1 MKSEIAAGV
10 EVGMIRGSARVRSAD
25 GSERPLAVGDRLG
38 EGDELIVP
46 EGSEVLLLGGGHGQ
60 LLIDAG
66 DYRLTEEALAPGGGL
81 DGAVQSGDVERVL
94 EALEEGRDPFEDIE
108 APAAGAAG
116 TEGGHSFVRLLRI
129 AEEIT
134 PVGYEFPANGQ
145 GPIRAPEEAGAAE
158 AEPGEEPPED
168 DAPSVSAG
176 SVSVDETGGLD
187 AAYGALA
194 AAFGE
199 DLPGTVE
206 LSAEGAVWDGEAQE
220 LRDEGGAWVI
230 RLVEGGYEFEQ
241 LLPMAHPDGEDPN
254 DAIEIAVTATATDSD
269 GSQASAQFSVRVYD
283 DGPQATGESAWTP
296 EDEPIEVDALAN
308 DASGLDSPIRLDSA
322 ELLTPGAGSI
332 AYGPEG
338 VIRFE
343 PAPGFEGTA
352 QILYEVADADGDE
365 ATAVLEIEVGPD
377 SAPTVRWLGA
387 EGDEGVAMESALP
400 EGSGGGS
407 AIVSGEIDLDTGA
420 DGLAQLLV
428 SGVDVTQGGQV
439 PGKYGVLTITVD
451 GGAYAWS
458 YELAERAPHSG
469 EDAIGMADLYPEE
482 TFGIV
487 AIDSDGSRSA
497 EDSLSLLIAD
507 DGPVALG
514 ESAQTPEDTP
524 IEVDVLAND
533 RSGADEPAELA
544 AAQLLTAGAGSVGV
558 LEGGVIRF
566 EPAPGFEGTA
576 LIRYEIVDAEGDS
589 AWAALEIVVGEDSE
603 PEIAAGSVS
612 VDETG
617 GLDAAY
623 GALAAAFG
631 EDLPGTVELSA
642 EGAVWDGEAQELRD
656 EGGAWVI
663 RLVEGGYEFEQLLP
677 MAHPDGED
685 PNDAIEIAVTAT
697 ATDSDGSQAS
707 AQFSVWVYDDG
718 PSLNPPDAALANE
731 AGNRVEGDLGFDP
744 GADGEGAFVRF
755 SAPAGSVDASGYIL
769 ADWSLGDQG
778 GTARLTMGGEPLR
791 WEEQEDGSLLAVTGE
806 GDAALRVSSDGSVWS
821 VEILG
826 DIDQALIWSTFLT
839 ENIQGG
845 NGDFYLVAGE
855 MAGDLLSESIEM
867 RASAVSGGEAD
878 TVNTRA
884 DYFGV
889 GTGQDISGSQGDELL
904 LEFAQ
909 AGSWDPDSGEPTA
922 DYEAAEA
929 LALSFETSGLGDGE
943 SLLWRA
949 TLSDGSVAE
958 GRIDGAGN
966 PNSAANKAVWTIG
979 SEDLG
984 GLGLVSIE
992 FSAEGDSSY
1001 DIGSFAARAEEGS
1014 ADQTIRIAAQGF
1026 DGDGD
1031 ATVAAGI
1038 EIYLAGDGQIE
1049 GTSGADLL
1057 SGGSGSDAL
1066 WGQAGADVFE
1076 WTLSDAS
1083 GAAASEDV
1091 VKDFS
1096 IAQGDSLKIGDLLP
1110 DLGEAWT
1117 GEALSAYVSI
1127 VEEGGSSSLMIRP
1140 EGAAG
1145 EVEQVISLEGI
1156 SLLAGFDTQADA
1168 LQHML
1173 DQGSLRTD

>member
-81 DGAVQSGDVERVL
+81 DGAVQSGDVARVL

-269 GSQASAQFSVRVYD
+269 GSQASAQFSVR
-283 DGPQATGESAWTP
+283 
-296 EDEPIEVDALAN
+296 
-308 DASGLDSPIRLDSA
+308 
-322 ELLTPGAGSI
+322 
-332 AYGPEG
+332 
-338 VIRFE
+338 
-343 PAPGFEGTA
+343 
-352 QILYEVADADGDE
+352 
-365 ATAVLEIEVGPD
+365 
-377 SAPTVRWLGA
+377 
-387 EGDEGVAMESALP
+387 
-400 EGSGGGS
+400 
-407 AIVSGEIDLDTGA
+407 
-420 DGLAQLLV
+420 
-428 SGVDVTQGGQV
+428 
-439 PGKYGVLTITVD
+439 
-451 GGAYAWS
+451 
-458 YELAERAPHSG
+458 
-469 EDAIGMADLYPEE
+469 
-482 TFGIV
+482 
-487 AIDSDGSRSA
+487 
-497 EDSLSLLIAD
+497 
-507 DGPVALG
+507 
-514 ESAQTPEDTP
+514 
-524 IEVDVLAND
+524 
-533 RSGADEPAELA
+533 
-544 AAQLLTAGAGSVGV
+544 
-558 LEGGVIRF
+558 
-566 EPAPGFEGTA
+566 
-576 LIRYEIVDAEGDS
+576 
-589 AWAALEIVVGEDSE
+589 
-603 PEIAAGSVS
+603 
-612 VDETG
+612 
-617 GLDAAY
+617 
-623 GALAAAFG
+623 
-631 EDLPGTVELSA
+631 
-642 EGAVWDGEAQELRD
+642 
-656 EGGAWVI
+656 
-663 RLVEGGYEFEQLLP
+663 
-677 MAHPDGED
+677 
-685 PNDAIEIAVTAT
+685 
-697 ATDSDGSQAS
+697 
-707 AQFSVWVYDDG
+707 VYDDG

-943 SLLWRA
+943 GLLWRA

-1001 DIGSFAARAEEGS
+1001 DIGSFAARAEEAS

-1083 GAAASEDV
+1083 GAEASEDV

-1127 VEEGGSSSLMIRP
+1127 VEEGGSSSLLIRP
-1140 EGAAG
+1140 SGAAG